1 MDTEVL
7 YNQAL
12 DYIYSFIDYS
22 REKTHKLV
30 RANFKL
36 ERMTELLAA
45 LGNPQEAYP
54 VLHVAGTKGK
64 GSTCAM
70 MASALTAAG
79 YRTGLYT
86 SPHLQE
92 FDERIQL
99 DGHPIPHL
107 DLYQLI
113 EEMKPAIQGIPQITT
128 FEVITA
134 LAFLF
139 FARQKVEA
147 AVIEVGLGG
156 RLDATNIVK
165 PCVSVITSISYDHM
179 AVLGNTLALIAGE
192 KAGIIKPGVPVV
204 SAPQKE
210 EALLVLET
218 IARERGS
225 PFTLVGREVKFEA
238 LEHSLQGQSLR
249 LFQQQNEN
257 SHVKSNNTN
266 SVILRIPLLGRH
278 QVENAATAFTAL
290 QVSELPVTWKAI
302 REGFASVNWPCRFE
316 LARLEP
322 PLIFDS
328 AHNQDSFLRLCQA
341 LEEYFPGRA
350 VILLMGASE
359 DKNLAGML
367 AEIKPRLGLLIAI
380 RADHP
385 RALSPEHIVSAAEAQ
400 GIRAE
405 TAVSVPAGLERALQL
420 STQSGEVVLAA
431 GSMFATAEVKTAWQK
446 QYPARDA

>member
-1 MDTEVL
+1 MDTEAL

-12 DYIYSFIDYS
+12 DYVYSFIDYS
-22 REKTHKLV
+22 KEKTYKLI

-36 ERMTELLAA
+36 ERMTELLAL
-45 LGNPQEAYP
+45 LGNPHEAYP

-70 MASALTAAG
+70 MSAVLTAAG
-79 YRTGLYT
+79 YRTALYT

-92 FDERIQL
+92 FDERIQV
-99 DGHPIPHL
+99 DGQPIPHL
-107 DLYQLI
+107 DLYNLI
-113 EEMKPAIQGIPQITT
+113 EEMKPAIQKIPQITT

-139 FARQKVEA
+139 FARQEVEA
-147 AVIEVGLGG
+147 AVIEVGMGG

-179 AVLGNTLALIAGE
+179 AVLGSTLAQIAGE

-204 SAPQKE
+204 SSPQKE
-210 EALLVLET
+210 EALLVLER

-225 PFTLVGREVKFEA
+225 PFTLVGREVEFEPVSQA
-238 LEHSLQGQSLR
+238 IEGQTFR
-249 LFQQQNEN
+249 LFTHPGDDKPVN
-257 SHVKSNNTN
+257 SRDPN

-290 QVSELPVTWKAI
+290 QVSELPITWKAM
-302 REGFASVNWPCRFE
+302 REGFASVQWPCRFE
-316 LARLEP
+316 LARREP
-322 PLIFDS
+322 PVIFDS

-341 LEEYFPGRA
+341 LEDYFPGQP

-367 AEIKPRLGLLIAI
+367 AEIKPRVSRLIAV

-385 RALSPEHIVSAAEAQ
+385 RALTPEHIAGAAESL
-400 GIRAE
+400 GIQAE
-405 TAVSVPAGLERALQL
+405 TSLTVPAGLERALELAAQN
-420 STQSGEVVLAA
+420 GEIILAA
-431 GSMFATAEVKTAWQK
+431 GSMFATAEIKTAWQHLFPE
-446 QYPARDA
+446 YH